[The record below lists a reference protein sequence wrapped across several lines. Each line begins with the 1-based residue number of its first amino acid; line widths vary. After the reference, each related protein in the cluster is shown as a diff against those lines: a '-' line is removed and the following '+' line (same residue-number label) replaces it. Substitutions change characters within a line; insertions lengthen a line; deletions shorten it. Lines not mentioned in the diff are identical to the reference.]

1 MPAVRL
7 SPIVRAVW
15 KAHRFVLRV
24 TRGRLGSRLG
34 NMPVM
39 LLRTTGRSSGLPR
52 SVGLSHVARGGR
64 YYVVG
69 SYAGQDRD
77 PAWALNLRAT
87 PRAEITVG
95 GRTTEVVARELE
107 GADREAMFER
117 FVRMDPAYGEYR
129 GRTTRVIP
137 VFELSP
143 DGP

>member
-7 SPIVRAVW
+7 SPIVRAMW
-15 KAHRFVLRV
+15 KGHRFVLRV
-24 TRGRLGSRLG
+24 TRGRVGSRLG
-34 NMPVM
+34 GMPVM
-39 LLRTTGRSSGLPR
+39 LLGTTGRTSGRPR

-64 YYVVG
+64 YYVAG
-69 SYAGQDRD
+69 SYAGEDRD
-77 PAWALNLRAT
+77 PAWAMNLRVT

-107 GADREAMFER
+107 GAEREAMFER
-117 FVRMDPAYGEYR
+117 FVQMDPAYGEYR
-129 GRTTRVIP
+129 RRTTREIP